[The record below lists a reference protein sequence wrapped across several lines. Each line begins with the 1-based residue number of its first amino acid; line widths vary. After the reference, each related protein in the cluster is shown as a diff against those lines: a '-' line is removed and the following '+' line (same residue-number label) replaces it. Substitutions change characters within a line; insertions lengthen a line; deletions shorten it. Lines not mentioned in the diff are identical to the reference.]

1 MRSVR
6 VTILFFPV
14 FYLFILPFAKGQ
26 STDSSRKLTLA
37 YVDSLVNNDS
47 LIRDLSAFIDS
58 SEKPR
63 SLLAVELGF
72 GNGFFTSKN
81 ATAATGYSEKTFL
94 TPTMSYL
101 HKSGFGL
108 SASAYMT
115 QDLGSFTVYQGVITP
130 SYQISRRNWSAG
142 ITYSRYI
149 NKDSTSFAIN
159 PMRND
164 IYAYGT
170 WKKYWLEP
178 GVAFDFS
185 FESYKVEQNV
195 SPQNTGSGP
204 FYNPGA
210 PDGISVQETDNIN
223 AHTLAAIVSI
233 QHDFEWFS
241 LLTRNDHIAF
251 TPTIFVLGNSAN
263 YDVAVIK
270 SLKTGFAKRFT
281 NGDFQKN
288 TAGNAFALQSA
299 GALLDAVYSYKHFL
313 IDPQILGNYFI
324 NASPGVSPLRISYLV
339 NIGLVF

>member
-14 FYLFILPFAKGQ
+14 FHLFILPFAKGQ

-94 TPTMSYL
+94 TPTVSYL

-185 FESYKVEQNV
+185 FDSYKVEQNILI
-195 SPQNTGSGP
+195 PGGGH
-204 FYNPGA
+204 FYNIGS
-210 PDGISVQETDNIN
+210 PDGGSEQQAFNIH
-223 AHTLAAIVSI
+223 AHTIAGILTV

-241 LLTRNDHIAF
+241 LFNRNDHVAF
-251 TPTIFVLGNSAN
+251 TPTVFVLGNSAN
-263 YDVAVIK
+263 YDISVIK
-270 SLKTGFAKRFT
+270 NLKAGAAKRFA
-281 NGDFQKN
+281 NNDFQKN
-288 TAGNAFALQSA
+288 TAGNSFAPESV
-299 GALLDAVYSYKHFL
+299 GALMDAVYSYKHFL